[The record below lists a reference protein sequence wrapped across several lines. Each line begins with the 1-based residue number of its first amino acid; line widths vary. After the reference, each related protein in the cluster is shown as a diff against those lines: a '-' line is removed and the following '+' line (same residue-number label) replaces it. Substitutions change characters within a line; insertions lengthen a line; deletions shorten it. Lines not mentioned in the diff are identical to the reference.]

1 MPRSKTRALIRAAAR
16 TARENAGETD
26 DDSGRTPARVDYV
39 RREIRRRLGLRD
51 EVKVP
56 ASRAPGRRP
65 VSGGTTR

>member
-26 DDSGRTPARVDYV
+26 HDSGRTPARVDYV

-51 EVKVP
+51 EVKARQAARLGEDP
-56 ASRAPGRRP
+56 
-65 VSGGTTR
+65 